1 MPIGA
6 IIGIIIGVLLLC
18 CCLVHRR
25 VIKALIKHEPMPKAP
40 KWHVWVKPENRRGLT
55 VKAENEERRTEKI
68 GSAFY
73 GMKIMNKRHL
83 FAERIAKRCRFYIP
97 LFTASF

>member
-40 KWHVWVKPENRRGLT
+40 KWHVWVKPENRR
-55 VKAENEERRTEKI
+55 
-68 GSAFY
+68 S
-73 GMKIMNKRHL
+73 
-83 FAERIAKRCRFYIP
+83 
-97 LFTASF
+97 